1 MFDFHM
7 HSTVSFDGHS
17 APEEMVKAAVAAGLR
32 EVCFTDHLDY
42 ELGADRSLL
51 TFTPETYSEAYDH
64 LYAPELT
71 IRKGVELGITPWNLQ
86 EVRHDLGL
94 RHYDFVLGSIH
105 FVDNIDPYFA
115 PYWQGKTVPQAEMQY
130 FEEILKCVQLH
141 DDFDVLGHLTY
152 ISKTREHPAPRL
164 IPVEEYRDIVAAIME
179 ELIRKDKG
187 MEVNTSGVGRVGDFL
202 PGEQYLRLFK
212 DLGGKIV
219 TTGSDAHKADRVGQ
233 HIGRATEMLKDI
245 FGYVCTF
252 ADRQP
257 VFHKL

>member
-17 APEEMVKAAVAAGLR
+17 TPEEMVKAAVSAGLR
-32 EVCFTDHLDY
+32 EICFTDHLDY

-51 TFTPETYSEAYDH
+51 TFTPEDYGKAYDN
-64 LYAPELT
+64 LSAPGLT
-71 IRKGVELGITPWNLQ
+71 IRNGVEIGFTPWNMQ
-86 EVRHDLGL
+86 EVQHDLGA
-94 RHYDFVLGSIH
+94 RHYDFALGSVH
-105 FVDNIDPYFA
+105 FVDNIDPYYA
-115 PYWQGKTVPQAEMQY
+115 PYWEGKTISQGEQRY

-141 DDFDVLGHLTY
+141 DNFDVLGHLTY
-152 ISKTREHPAPRL
+152 ISKVRAHPAPRL
-164 IPVEEYRDIVAAIME
+164 IPLGEYRDIVAAIME

-187 MEVNTSGVGRVGDFL
+187 MEVNTSGVDRAGDFL
-202 PGEQYLRLFK
+202 PGEAYLRLFK

-219 TTGSDAHKADRVGQ
+219 TTGSDAHTADRVGQ
-233 HIGRATEMLKDI
+233 YTGRAAEMLKDI

-252 ADRQP
+252 ADRKP